1 MLCLKYLESFK
12 DEPMASNWQDMTQ
25 LTGDTEIVIER
36 VRLVAKDIA
45 IEGSFEL
52 PPLARLEAEDQTF
65 VVAFVRCQGSIK
77 QMERYFGVS
86 YPTIKNRLNRIAS
99 RLEFVEIQEAPVPPS
114 GRVNRQELLDRL
126 KRGEVTLEQV
136 LGTLQEC

>member
-1 MLCLKYLESFK
+1 MPS
-12 DEPMASNWQDMTQ
+12 SWQDMTQ
-25 LTGDTEIVIER
+25 LTRGEAIVIER
-36 VRLVAKDIA
+36 VRLTAKDIA

-52 PPLARLEAEDQTF
+52 PPLARLEADDQSF

-99 RLEFVEIQEAPVPPS
+99 RLEFVEIQEAPSPPPGTVS
-114 GRVNRQELLDRL
+114 RQEVLDRL
-126 KRGEVTLEQV
+126 KRGELTLEQA
-136 LGTLQEC
+136 LEALQTC